1 MGAFLVGKL
10 QEDLLAF
17 GVLEPLA
24 VALEEFVRS
33 ALALDADQQRLGVVH
48 AAATQLLGAGLE
60 QSARGALEKQERRPR
75 LELRDRF
82 FISSR

>member
-24 VALEEFVRS
+24 VALEELVRA
-33 ALALDADQQRLGVVH
+33 ALALDADEQRL
-48 AAATQLLGAGLE
+48 A
-60 QSARGALEKQERRPR
+60 RRPR
-75 LELRDRF
+75 RRDATR
-82 FISSR
+82 RCRPRTVRWPRL